1 MAVAPDDL
9 EPGRIVA
16 AIHDLLIRHGYPPD
30 RVTEWWTEATWSGL
44 DGRTPR
50 QAWDNHEYQKVYET
64 IRDAY
69 AATEEAIRRL
79 DADPEHVAR
88 LDKRIA
94 DLKKRYG
101 G

>member
-1 MAVAPDDL
+1 MTLATDDL
-9 EPGRIVA
+9 EPGRLVA
-16 AIHDLLIRHGYPPD
+16 AIHDLLIGHGYPPD
-30 RVTEWWTEATWSGL
+30 RVTEWWTEGALSALG
-44 DGRTPR
+44 GRTPR

-69 AATEEAIRRL
+69 ARSEEVGRRL
-79 DADPEHVAR
+79 DADPEHTAR
-88 LDKRIA
+88 QEQWDA

>member
-1 MAVAPDDL
+1 MTLATDDL
-9 EPGRIVA
+9 EPGRIAA
-16 AIHDLLIRHGYPPD
+16 AIHDLLIRNGYPPD
-30 RVTEWWTEATWSGL
+30 KVTDWWTEATWSGL

-69 AATEEAIRRL
+69 ARSEEVGRRL
-79 DADPEHVAR
+79 DADPERAAR
-88 LDKRIA
+88 LKEWVA

>member
-1 MAVAPDDL
+1 MTLATDDL
-9 EPGRIVA
+9 EPGRIAA
-16 AIHDLLIRHGYPPD
+16 AIHDLLIRYGYPPD
-30 RVTEWWTEATWSGL
+30 KVTDWWTEATWSAL

-69 AATEEAIRRL
+69 ARSEEVGRRL
-79 DADPEHVAR
+79 DADPERAAR
-88 LDKRIA
+88 QKEWVA